1 MSELSRMPAMNFC
14 AADGRRFERSEPIH
28 DLRSCRRVPNRMLS
42 KFLPRS
48 VSRIGGMVSPR
59 LQVGLR
65 FQIQSVAFR

>member
-1 MSELSRMPAMNFC
+1 MSELSRMPAMNSC

-28 DLRSCRRVPNRMLS
+28 DLRSCRRVPTVCL

-65 FQIQSVAFR
+65 FPIQSVAFR